1 MGVDMLHVYERKP
14 KEIRKRTKIPT
25 NVVQTA
31 APSFLWQPSGS
42 YLLLRGAFFA
52 ALHETKKMRLD
63 RDVDKLMA
71 KKVDTSGLNI
81 IRKEDLDG
89 ASIQDLS

>member
-1 MGVDMLHVYERKP
+1 MLHVYEKKP

-25 NVVQTA
+25 HVIQKA
-31 APSFLWQPSGS
+31 APSFLWQASHS

-52 ALHETKKMRLD
+52 ALHETKKMHLD
-63 RDVDKLMA
+63 RDVDRLMS
-71 KKVDTSGLNI
+71 KKIDTTGLNI

-89 ASIQDLS
+89 TSV

>member
-1 MGVDMLHVYERKP
+1 MLHVYEKKP

-25 NVVQTA
+25 NVVQEA
-31 APSFLWQPSGS
+31 APSFFWQPSGS

-63 RDVDKLMA
+63 RDVDRLMS
-71 KKVDTSGLNI
+71 KKVDTTGLNI

-89 ASIQDLS
+89 PPIQDLS